1 MISMSQRRPRAMAHT
16 RRARRATRSGGID
29 KTSDSV
35 APFAGFTEMT
45 SWSLWTS
52 MRETSL
58 VSVARSILI
67 CSLSPLGS
75 LSLAKCCQ
83 GSIEAN
89 APARRWISSAKDSAT
104 AIFEDAHFA
113 RALLNR
119 MVDQRLADRD
129 MRGPALTRRV

>member
-1 MISMSQRRPRAMAHT
+1 
-16 RRARRATRSGGID
+16 
-29 KTSDSV
+29 
-35 APFAGFTEMT
+35 
-45 SWSLWTS
+45 

-83 GSIEAN
+83 RSIEAS

-119 MVDQRLADRD
+119 MVDQRLAACD
-129 MRGPALTRRV
+129 MRGPQKQDRGFARSGSAGQAVESILAHPGERAVYELLKEP